1 MSQKFCTYVF
11 VSGERKG
18 QNCKRFCRSGRDLC
32 YSHYAQMN
40 KYNKKKSSLDDSI
53 KEDIDVQHKEDIDVQ
68 PKVHLLNL
76 NEKYVYESSSS
87 SISSTSSD

>member
-53 KEDIDVQHKEDIDVQ
+53 KEDINVQ

-76 NEKYVYESSSS
+76 NEKYVYESSS
-87 SISSTSSD
+87 ISSTSSD

>member
-18 QNCKRFCRSGRDLC
+18 QNCKRFCRSGRELC
-32 YSHYAQMN
+32 YSHFSQMN
-40 KYNKKKSSLDDSI
+40 KYNKKKSSMDVSI
-53 KEDIDVQHKEDIDVQ
+53 KEDIDDQ

-76 NEKYVYESSSS
+76 NEKYVYESSS
-87 SISSTSSD
+87 ISSTSSD